1 MDHGVAVDALGSDL
15 AQSLRSVIAD
25 MREAMYLG
33 ELADLPEI
41 MVEGNI
47 VKLRFLLGPGTWL
60 VVEPIG
66 LASVTNESWRQS
78 HRVKVL
84 HITGRGVSA

>member
-1 MDHGVAVDALGSDL
+1 MDHGLATEALGPGL

-33 ELADLPEI
+33 ELADLPEVV
-41 MVEGNI
+41 MEGET
-47 VKLRFLLGPGTWL
+47 VKLRFLLGPDTWL

-66 LASVTNESWRQS
+66 INSMTGDSWQQS
-78 HRVKVL
+78 HRIKVL
-84 HITGRGVSA
+84 HIEGRG

>member
-1 MDHGVAVDALGSDL
+1 MDHGLATETLGPDL

-33 ELADLPEI
+33 ELADLPEA
-41 MVEGNI
+41 MMEGET

-60 VVEPIG
+60 VAEPIG
-66 LASVTNESWRQS
+66 ANSMTNGSWQQS
-78 HRVKVL
+78 HRVKL
-84 HITGRGVSA
+84 LQITGRG